1 MWKDDG
7 DNIFETEDEA
17 RDDLWNNFDLYKD
30 DISEFLEARGICYF
44 DLIDAILMGSKSYI
58 SEIRETILDAY
69 DFLFNEY
76 YSEIKEE
83 NE

>member
-7 DNIFETEDEA
+7 DLIFETEDDA
-17 RDDLWNNFDLYKD
+17 RDNLWQNLDLYKE

-44 DLIDAILMGSKSYI
+44 DFIDAILMGSKSQL
-58 SEIRETILDAY
+58 SEIREAINDAL

-76 YSEIKEE
+76 YSEIEE
-83 NE
+83 

>member
-17 RDDLWNNFDLYKD
+17 RDDLWNNFDLYED
-30 DISEFLEARGICYF
+30 DISEFLESRGISYF
-44 DLIDAILMGSKSYI
+44 DFIDAILMGSKSYI
-58 SEIRETILDAY
+58 SEIRETIIEAY
-69 DFLFNEY
+69 DFLFDKY

-83 NE
+83 DE